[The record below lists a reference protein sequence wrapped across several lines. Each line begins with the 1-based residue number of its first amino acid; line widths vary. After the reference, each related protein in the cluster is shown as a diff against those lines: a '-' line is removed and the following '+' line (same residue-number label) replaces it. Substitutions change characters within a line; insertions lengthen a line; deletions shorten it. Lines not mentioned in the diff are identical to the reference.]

1 MTSTG
6 SQSPTPF
13 TDRSGVTDAVRA
25 QILASEH
32 WSLLSTRTN
41 TWTEMF
47 SRATMFITLLS
58 AAVVAIALVAQA
70 TSFGPDARTFALL
83 VLPVVLLIGIT
94 TYFRLGE
101 ANSSDI
107 GLVIGMNRVRHAY
120 LELAPELEP
129 YFTASSYD
137 DHAGIGDTYGAGY
150 RYAAGRVLGGTP
162 ALVAIINVVLAGAF
176 STLVAQGLGIGAGA
190 DVILG
195 IIGALALAGIQATLV
210 TRAMRKGRADYRP
223 RFPHPDR

>member
-1 MTSTG
+1 
-6 SQSPTPF
+6 
-13 TDRSGVTDAVRA
+13 
-25 QILASEH
+25 
-32 WSLLSTRTN
+32 
-41 TWTEMF
+41 MF

-70 TSFGPDARTFALL
+70 TAFGPDARTFALL
-83 VLPVVLLIGIT
+83 VLPVVLLIGIM

-129 YFTASSYD
+129 YFTASRYD
-137 DHAGIGDTYGAGY
+137 DHAGIGASYGAGY
-150 RYAAGRVLGGTP
+150 RYTAGRVLGGTP
-162 ALVAIINVVLAGAF
+162 ALVAIINVVLAGAIA
-176 STLVAQGLGIGAGA
+176 TLVAQAFGIGARA

-195 IIGALALAGIQATLV
+195 IIGAVGLAAIQATLV
-210 TRAMRKGRADYRP
+210 IRAMRQGRADYRP